1 MFRDGREGHV
11 IAPGQIA
18 HAPVPPGQLGKD
30 AAPGGIGQS
39 GEGAIKGLRIIFN
52 HLVKYLACQ
61 NLMRKQYFGCSA
73 LLLKKRCEGAS
84 HSKALRA
91 TSDIA
96 ARFRDSFGSA
106 DASPPPSD
114 CSGLAQPSGPSDTAT
129 ERPGYKCMLIQSL
142 AVTLDSNRQ
151 HDKGKKRD
159 LPKLQTDID

>member
-61 NLMRKQYFGCSA
+61 NLMRKQYFW
-73 LLLKKRCEGAS
+73 LL
-84 HSKALRA
+84 
-91 TSDIA
+91 
-96 ARFRDSFGSA
+96 
-106 DASPPPSD
+106 
-114 CSGLAQPSGPSDTAT
+114 GLASEKAMRGRIALQSTACDIGH
-129 ERPGYKCMLIQSL
+129 RCSIS
-142 AVTLDSNRQ
+142 RQ
-151 HDKGKKRD
+151 LWECGRVAAAIR
-159 LPKLQTDID
+159 L